1 MEHKSLCESRPT
13 AQAASARDWLPLY
26 RAMATARQVDLLE
39 RDLLRQGEAFFHIH
53 GMGHESSA
61 ALAPHL
67 IAEDWLACHY
77 RDKALM
83 LMRGLPLVELFAAQL
98 CRARCPSAGRQL
110 PDILSYPPA
119 HVLSLPV
126 PVGNI
131 ALHAV
136 GVAHTIR
143 HDPARPIVVC
153 SVGDGTTQQGE
164 FIEACAEAV
173 RSGLPVLFLV
183 EDNGYS
189 ISTTTAG
196 RTFFSLPQ
204 GPAREL
210 FGMPIQRVDG
220 RRAVEAY
227 DRFRDV
233 AGAIR
238 RDRRPALILMSV
250 ERLDSHTNADD
261 QAIYRDRGEIERAW
275 KTGDP
280 VRLLEEDLL
289 QAGCDAATLRQIQA
303 EVQAAVAEAAETAL
317 MGPDPVAEFGAKAP
331 LPPSLTDRARENRGD
346 GGEPALTMG
355 EALREVLRFRLRQDE
370 RVVLFGEDIEDPKG
384 DVFGVTRGLS
394 TEFPDRVRNAPLSES
409 TIIGVSIGRALA
421 GARPVAFLQFADFLP
436 LAYNQLHSELASI
449 YWRTAGGW
457 QAPVIVMISC
467 GGYRPGLGPFHAQSF
482 EAVAAHTPGLDV
494 LMPSTAAD
502 AAGLLNAAFESSRP
516 TLLFYPKSC
525 LNLPAEMTS
534 RDVQRQFV
542 PIGVSRVVRPGRDVT
557 FVAWG
562 NTVGLCR
569 KAAAALAEA
578 GVEAEILDLRSI
590 SPWDRQSV
598 TASAEKTG
606 RLVIVHEDNAT
617 CGMGAEIAA
626 TVAEQARVAVAIRR
640 IARPDTFVPCNFAN
654 QLEVLPSF
662 QSVLAAAAEMLDLEL
677 SWQPLPRRED
687 GTLVVEAIG
696 SGPSDETVIV
706 TDLPVA
712 PGDRVR
718 RGELV
723 ALVEAS
729 KAVVEV
735 SAPVSGVVSQVFA
748 RVGDTV
754 AIGGALLALSNT
766 EAPGRRRAVTQEQP
780 GLPILTRRK
789 GAAGAA
795 AEGLPREPA
804 GLRPERGPAPQSK
817 PSTARRQSPARR
829 PSRPVGFAALS
840 VVAGSRVV
848 SNGELLAHHPDRS
861 PDDVLKRTGIETR
874 RWAVE
879 GEDTLTLAIR
889 ASREVLRR
897 ARLSAADLDLIV
909 CSTTSPP
916 AVAPSIACRVLA
928 ELAGEQPITVPAYDL
943 SAACSGYLYALGAA
957 YDHLQVNPG
966 GRVLVITAD
975 VLSRMLDPQDFD
987 TFFLFADA
995 ASATVVLGEDRLAAA
1010 GAILSRPAL
1019 SAKGEDGTILS
1030 VPLPSDGPMHMKGPQ
1045 VFSEAVRAM
1054 EGSLARACGE
1064 AGIAVGQLGLVIPH
1078 QANQRILDAISRR
1091 LGVPVYSNIR
1101 SYGNT
1106 SSTSIPL
1113 ALDEILPQTEP
1124 GTRLGLCAFGAGF
1137 TFGAAILETV
1147 GAGSYGLPAT
1157 GR

>member
-1 MEHKSLCESRPT
+1 MDHKSLCESRPT
-13 AQAASARDWLPLY
+13 ARAAGAGDWLPLY

-39 RDLLRQGEAFFHIH
+39 RDLVRQGEAFFHIH

-98 CRARCPSAGRQL
+98 CRARSPSAGRQI

-153 SVGDGTTQQGE
+153 AVGDGTTQQGE
-164 FIEACAEAV
+164 FLEACAEAV

-189 ISTTTAG
+189 ISTSTAG
-196 RTFFSLPQ
+196 RTFFSLPH

-210 FGMPIQRVDG
+210 FGMPIRRVDG

-227 DRFRDV
+227 DRFREV
-233 AGAIR
+233 AGAMR
-238 RDRRPALILMSV
+238 HDRRPALVLMSV

-261 QAIYRDRGEIERAW
+261 QSIYRERGEIERAW

-280 VRLLEEDLL
+280 LRLLEEDLL
-289 QAGCDAATLRQIQA
+289 QAGCDAAALRQIQA

-317 MGPDPVAEFGAKAP
+317 MGPDPVAEFAAKAP

-346 GGEPALTMG
+346 GGEAALTMG

-394 TEFPDRVRNAPLSES
+394 TEFPDRVINAPLSEA

-436 LAYNQLHSELASI
+436 LAYNQIHSELASI

-494 LMPSTAAD
+494 FMPSTAAD
-502 AAGLLNAAFESSRP
+502 AAGMLNAAFESNRP
-516 TLLFYPKSC
+516 TLFFYPKSC
-525 LNLPAEMTS
+525 LYLPAEMTG
-534 RDVQRQFV
+534 RDVHRQFV

-562 NTVGLCR
+562 NTVGLCK
-569 KAAAALAEA
+569 KAAAALAEVGA
-578 GVEAEILDLRSI
+578 EAEILDLRSI
-590 SPWDRQSV
+590 SPWDRQAV
-598 TASAEKTG
+598 LASAEKTG

-626 TVAEQARVAVAIRR
+626 TVAEQARAAVAIRR

-654 QLEVLPSF
+654 QLDVLPSF
-662 QSVLAAAAEMLDLEL
+662 QSVLTAAAGLLDLEL

-712 PGDRVR
+712 AGDRVR

-754 AIGGALLALSNT
+754 AIGAPLLALSNT
-766 EAPGRRRAVTQEQP
+766 EASGRRKAVTQEQP

-789 GAAGAA
+789 GAVAA
-795 AEGLPREPA
+795 DGLAREPA
-804 GLRPERGPAPQSK
+804 GMPPESGTAPRSK
-817 PSTARRQSPARR
+817 PSTARQRSSARQ
-829 PSRPVGFAALS
+829 PSRAVGFAALS

-848 SNGELLAHHPDRS
+848 GNEELLAHHPDRS
-861 PDDVLKRTGIETR
+861 PEDVLKRTGIETR
-874 RWAVE
+874 RWAAD
-879 GEDTLTLAIR
+879 GEDTLSLAVG

-897 ARLSAADLDLIV
+897 TRLSAADLDLIV

-916 AVAPSIACRVLA
+916 AVAPSLACRVLA
-928 ELAGEQPITVPAYDL
+928 ELAGQEPITVPAYDL

-966 GRVLVITAD
+966 GRVLVITTD
-975 VLSRMLDPQDFD
+975 VLSPMLDPQDFD

-995 ASATVVLGEDRLAAA
+995 ASATVVLGEERLAGA
-1010 GAILSRPAL
+1010 GAILSRPTL
-1019 SAKGEDGTILS
+1019 SAKGEDGTVLS
-1030 VPLPSDGPMHMKGPQ
+1030 VPLPSGGPLHMKGPQ

-1054 EGSLARACGE
+1054 EGSLARACRE

-1113 ALDEILPQTEP
+1113 ALDEILPHTKP
-1124 GTRLGLCAFGAGF
+1124 GTKLGLCAFGGGF
-1137 TFGAAILETV
+1137 TFGAAILET
-1147 GAGSYGLPAT
+1147 AGPSSHGLPAT